1 MEITTF
7 IDGHPKRVDVQKQ
20 AKAFYLGPNIF
31 IRPFD
36 DNNSLV
42 IDSWNNII
50 DIAPKDAIDP
60 STRLCRI
67 AGRYFPKTKILNPS

>member
-7 IDGHPKRVDVQKQ
+7 IDGHPKRVVVQKQ

-42 IDSWNNII
+42 IDS
-50 DIAPKDAIDP
+50 
-60 STRLCRI
+60 
-67 AGRYFPKTKILNPS
+67 